1 MSSDD
6 VTKPSLGNE
15 LSYSC
20 CLNDKDQ
27 FVFSFFF
34 DEDIYVVSLQD
45 GEMKK
50 IKVKS
55 RYIDKPAI
63 KENPPQD
70 FDGAMKA
77 SSEIPCYGNLI
88 YDVTKPSEDIIGGNL
103 IGKGLSTFLTVSTT
117 T

>member
-1 MSSDD
+1 
-6 VTKPSLGNE
+6 
-15 LSYSC
+15 
-20 CLNDKDQ
+20 
-27 FVFSFFF
+27 
-34 DEDIYVVSLQD
+34 
-45 GEMKK
+45 MKK

-88 YDVTKPSEDIIGGNL
+88 YDKYRKVYYRFCILENGFGRGEKLSEYMAIWA
-103 IGKGLSTFLTVSTT
+103 
-117 T
+117 